1 MCVYL
6 CRAVV
11 YIVEIDR
18 KTRHT
23 TFGVRDEGVL
33 SDTKF
38 HLHSL
43 LLYLLHI
50 SLFNKHTNKYE
61 PEIKIKIKKKNRK
74 ETNTEYTKKGKP
86 TKRSWRDTSI
96 IATESL
102 FIVVLNTDICWCILF
117 FYIKI
122 SSHVFFSICSRKSFL
137 FAFIYINMFV
147 FVVTFFSLSYNIYT
161 RPFRI
166 QHREISVF
174 TH

>member
-61 PEIKIKIKKKNRK
+61 PEIKIKIKKKQKRNEHRIHEKRQTNQTQLARHKHYSDRK
-74 ETNTEYTKKGKP
+74 PIYCCTEY
-86 TKRSWRDTSI
+86 
-96 IATESL
+96 
-102 FIVVLNTDICWCILF
+102 
-117 FYIKI
+117 
-122 SSHVFFSICSRKSFL
+122 
-137 FAFIYINMFV
+137 
-147 FVVTFFSLSYNIYT
+147 
-161 RPFRI
+161 
-166 QHREISVF
+166 
-174 TH
+174 